1 MNNNNNN
8 PFGFWI
14 GRILAYLIITLT
26 TLLIAGGGIALIK
39 MFGCYILS

>member
-8 PFGFWI
+8 PIGYRI

-39 MFGCYILS
+39 MLACYILG

>member
-1 MNNNNNN
+1 MYDNNH
-8 PFGFWI
+8 PFGYWT

-39 MFGCYILS
+39 MFACYILS